1 MDNTKYPQIIVIAES
16 KKSKLRAGRS
26 VAEQDCHQYN
36 PTALQPPSHWLRDLI
51 ITKEKVPLAFSSW
64 PCTAQ
69 TTRQMHVLVT
79 LETEGVGVSNASGG
93 RKAVHWRPARNRCPQ
108 ANSVAAPAYFLPTA
122 TVCLMSRTAKRPS
135 GGYSVKA
142 STHIG
147 LDGIILTD
155 LMTPTATVSDRLR
168 SP

>member
-1 MDNTKYPQIIVIAES
+1 MLTKTRYPQIIVIAES
-16 KKSKLRAGRS
+16 KKSKLRAGQS

-51 ITKEKVPLAFSSW
+51 ITKEKVPLAFSSC

-108 ANSVAAPAYFLPTA
+108 ANSVAAPAYFLPAFWAALVTLPPDFSLLA
-122 TVCLMSRTAKRPS
+122 TDCKPLVLFS
-135 GGYSVKA
+135 
-142 STHIG
+142 
-147 LDGIILTD
+147 
-155 LMTPTATVSDRLR
+155 
-168 SP
+168 

>member
-1 MDNTKYPQIIVIAES
+1 MLTKTRYPQIIVIAES
-16 KKSKLRAGRS
+16 KKSKLRAGQS

-64 PCTAQ
+64 PCIAQ
-69 TTRQMHVLVT
+69 TTRQMHVLVA

-108 ANSVAAPAYFLPTA
+108 ANSVAAPAYFLGEASMDLPERRSIF
-122 TVCLMSRTAKRPS
+122 SRS
-135 GGYSVKA
+135 
-142 STHIG
+142 
-147 LDGIILTD
+147 
-155 LMTPTATVSDRLR
+155 
-168 SP
+168 SPNLQAMPM